1 MTPERLQ
8 KILARAGY
16 GSRRAC
22 EKLIEEGR
30 VMVDGKLAR
39 LGDGADPQTQKI
51 AVDGETLR
59 YKPPTY
65 TYIMLHKPQGVLS
78 TVRDPHGRRTVLD
91 LVRVPERIYP
101 VGRLDYESEGV
112 LSTVRDPHGRRT
124 VLDLVRVPER
134 IYPVGR
140 LDYESEGLILL
151 TNDGDLVQRLTHPRY
166 EHPRVYRALISGEPT
181 AETLERWRR
190 GIVLDGRPAR
200 FDKVEIESQTHGE
213 TWLRITV
220 HEGRNHLVRRVAA
233 ALGHPVLRLIRVEM
247 GPLKLG
253 DLVPGRWR
261 PLTAGEVKL
270 LTGQRVPRPER
281 RADSRKAPAS
291 RSRNSA
297 RASRPSERKKRRP

>member
-1 MTPERLQ
+1 MNLSLNGSASLDQVRILISHRYNVRMTTERLQ

-65 TYIMLHKPQGVLS
+65 TYIMLHKPQ
-78 TVRDPHGRRTVLD
+78 
-91 LVRVPERIYP
+91 
-101 VGRLDYESEGV
+101 GV

>member
-1 MTPERLQ
+1 MTTERLQ

-22 EKLIEEGR
+22 EKIIEEGR
-30 VMVDGKLAR
+30 VTVDGRIAS
-39 LGDGADPQTQKI
+39 LGDNADPQTQKI
-51 AVDGETLR
+51 VVDGVTLR

-91 LVRVPERIYP
+91 LVQ
-101 VGRLDYESEGV
+101 
-112 LSTVRDPHGRRT
+112 
-124 VLDLVRVPER
+124 VPER

-140 LDYESEGLILL
+140 LDYESEGLLLL
-151 TNDGDLVQRLTHPRY
+151 TDDGELAQQLTHPRY
-166 EHPRVYRALISGEPT
+166 EHSRVYRALVAGEPT

-190 GIVLDGRPAR
+190 GIVLDGRPTR
-200 FDKVEIESQTHGE
+200 FDKVEVETLGRGE

-253 DLVPGRWR
+253 ELAPGRWR
-261 PLTAGEVKL
+261 RLTVSEVKL
-270 LTGQRVPRPER
+270 LTNKRVKAKQIRAPQRPAAATGRPRRPVGT
-281 RADSRKAPAS
+281 
-291 RSRNSA
+291 
-297 RASRPSERKKRRP
+297 RPSNRSHESTRPPKPAGRKKR